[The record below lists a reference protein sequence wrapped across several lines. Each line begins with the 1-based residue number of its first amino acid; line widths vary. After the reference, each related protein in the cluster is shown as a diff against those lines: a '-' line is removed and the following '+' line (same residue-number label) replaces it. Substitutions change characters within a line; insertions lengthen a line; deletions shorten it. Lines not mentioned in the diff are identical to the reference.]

1 MQQSQSKRNDIA
13 DQLRSLG
20 VSLKEFLRDPS
31 MVGSAFPAS
40 RRMIDKMLA
49 DVQWKEIGVFVEYG
63 PGTGRFTEE
72 ALARLG
78 PQATLVAIDISRNF
92 TQNLRREIRDKRL
105 IAVSG
110 SAQDVGTILV
120 RHGLESAD
128 CILSGLPF
136 STIERAEAEAI
147 MDASWSVL
155 APDGRFLAY
164 QMRKAIR
171 PFLNQRF
178 HAVSESFEWRNIP
191 PCHLY
196 SASRPRHLTRRHP
209 SRSSLRGNVPSS
221 S

>member
-1 MQQSQSKRNDIA
+1 MQTHSAKSEIA
-13 DQLRSLG
+13 DQLRSFG

-49 DVQWKEIGVFVEYG
+49 DVPWKEIDVFVEYG

-72 ALARLG
+72 ALRRLG
-78 PQATLVAIDISRNF
+78 PHAKLVAIDTSPDFTRNLER
-92 TQNLRREIRDKRL
+92 QIRDRRL
-105 IAVSG
+105 IAVAG
-110 SAQDVGTILV
+110 SAQDVENILSL
-120 RHGLESAD
+120 RGLDSAD

-136 STIERAEAEAI
+136 SNVGRLEGRAI

-155 APDGRFLAY
+155 ATNGHFLAY

-171 PFLNQRF
+171 PLLDERF
-178 HAVSESFEWRNIP
+178 HMVSESFEWRNVP

-196 SASRPRHLTRRHP
+196 MASRPRHLARR
-209 SRSSLRGNVPSS
+209 RAVPA
-221 S
+221 